1 MRINLFLHF
10 RWLKKHP
17 KRTNAAIPEFR
28 FYREALRKCAKNGAV
43 GEEKMK
49 VMMIK

>member
-1 MRINLFLHF
+1 MRTNLFLHF

-28 FYREALRKCAKNGAV
+28 FYREALRKCAKNGEILDGRAMRKHK
-43 GEEKMK
+43 E
-49 VMMIK
+49 